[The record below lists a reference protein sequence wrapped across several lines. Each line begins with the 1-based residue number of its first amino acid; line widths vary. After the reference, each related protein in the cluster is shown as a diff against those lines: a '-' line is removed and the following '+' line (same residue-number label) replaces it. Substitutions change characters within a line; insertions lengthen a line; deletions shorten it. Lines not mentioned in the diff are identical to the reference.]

1 MLGDDAEGCGAKVFE
16 CLGPDFGKIR
26 GHIAGLR
33 GGDAEGVEGAEICL
47 RK

>member
-1 MLGDDAEGCGAKVFE
+1 MLGNNVEGCGAEVFE
-16 CLGPDFGKIR
+16 CLDPDFGKVR

-47 RK
+47 HE